1 MAVPS
6 RSTLSGRISLCMALS
21 VGSHPRLFTFIR
33 FADGDQVRRFADGD
47 QRVLGGHGLYV
58 SWHVFEDLPNDVIG
72 GDRFGF
78 RFKVKNEPVAQRGG
92 RNGLNIIETDVKSAL
107 YERAD

>member
-1 MAVPS
+1 
-6 RSTLSGRISLCMALS
+6 MALS

-33 FADGDQVRRFADGD
+33 FADGDQ
-47 QRVLGGHGLYV
+47 RVSGSHGLYV
-58 SWHVFEDLPNDVIG
+58 SRHVLEDLPNDVIG

-78 RFKVKNEPVAQRGG
+78 RFKVQNEPVAQRGG

-107 YERAD
+107 YERADFAGQNQRLPAARAAA